1 MKNKFGS
8 SLYYASDKN
17 IFDAI
22 NNAKVDGETIQEMFR
37 RRNIVCSRQTKRE
50 DLAEFLSRLT
60 HDYLDHKDLSLRLG
74 TTPRRERV
82 TAIDLIGLPP
92 KNSEIQAA
100 IETLKVKLQKH
111 GDVVTVTQEGNT
123 FLLEVRYTEIDYK
136 RTEFSQLQRRTGVLE
151 IVKDKQRTVVRSTK
165 SHYMDEARDELVIQ
179 ICNETAEE
187 LERREI
193 SLAHFLEPTIRSQFF
208 FDLMTKLSGYVRKDV
223 TDVFVFK
230 PRPESAEDD
239 ESDGV
244 EEDSAEPHV
253 ERVLLKGV
261 GVSQSEILRQLTKEK
276 DYYIAKV
283 GWIVNKTM
291 GAGGSYEIEATF
303 AEPRECT
310 GFSYLLRGVYDLTED
325 GKVTKKRRP
334 PVKDEINEIAKA
346 IEEKSR
352 ELLDALNSGANGH
365 E

>member
-22 NNAKVDGETIQEMFR
+22 NNSKVDGETIQEMFR

-50 DLAEFLSRLT
+50 NLAEFFSRLP

-74 TTPRRERV
+74 ITPRRERV
-82 TAIDLIGLPP
+82 TAVDLIGQTP

-100 IETLKVKLQKH
+100 IDTLKVKLQKH

-123 FLLEVRYTEIDYK
+123 FFLEVHYTEIDYK
-136 RTEFSQLQRRTGVLE
+136 RTEFSQLQKRTGVLE
-151 IVKDKQRTVVRSTK
+151 VAIDKQRTVVRSSK
-165 SHYMDEARDELVIQ
+165 NHYMDEARNELVTQ
-179 ICNETAEE
+179 ILNETTEE

-193 SLAHFLEPTIRSQFF
+193 SLAHFPAPTIRSQFF
-208 FDLMTKLSGYVRKDV
+208 YDLMTKLSGYVRKDV
-223 TDVFVFK
+223 TDIFVFK
-230 PRPESAEDD
+230 PRPEFAVDD
-239 ESDGV
+239 EP
-244 EEDSAEPHV
+244 EDIDEALAEPHV

-261 GVSQSEILRQLTKEK
+261 GVSQSDILRQLTKEK
-276 DYYIAKV
+276 DYYIAKA

-291 GAGGSYEIEATF
+291 GGGGSYEIEATF
-303 AEPRECT
+303 ADPRQCV

-325 GKVTKKRRP
+325 GKTAKKRRP
-334 PVKDEINEIAKA
+334 PTKDEINEIAKV
-346 IEEKSR
+346 IEEKAR
-352 ELLDALNSGANGH
+352 ELLDVLN
-365 E
+365 